1 MSCYWCVD
9 WLGLDG
15 WLCALFECAVSGIP
29 EEATCMLY
37 FCSFRI
43 IVRSR
48 YLVVFLK
55 LFTDG

>member
-15 WLCALFECAVSGIP
+15 WLSALFGCAVSGIP
-29 EEATCMLY
+29 GKATCMLY

-43 IVRSR
+43 IVSSR

-55 LFTDG
+55 VFTDG